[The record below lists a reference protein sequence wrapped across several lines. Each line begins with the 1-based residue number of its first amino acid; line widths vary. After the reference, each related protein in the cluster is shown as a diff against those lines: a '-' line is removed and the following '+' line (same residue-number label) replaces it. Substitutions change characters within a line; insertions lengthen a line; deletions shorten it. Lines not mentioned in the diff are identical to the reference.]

1 MKDDSAYLNHILE
14 CIEKIE
20 RFLKN
25 KNQVQ
30 DLEMANDAIIK
41 NLQIMA
47 ESTQKLSTQIKLTIH
62 DIPWREISDF
72 RNKLVQ
78 DYPGIDLDIIYDVIE
93 TELPILKKKIS
104 QILKELQINASAS

>member
-1 MKDDSAYLNHILE
+1 MKDDRIYLIHIVE

-25 KNQVQ
+25 KNTNQ
-30 DLEMANDAIIK
+30 DKEMADDAIIR

-47 ESTQKLSTQIKLTIH
+47 ESTQKLSDKVKINIH

-72 RNKLVQ
+72 RNKLVH
-78 DYPGIDLDIIYDVIE
+78 DYLGIDLEMIYDVIE
-93 TELPILKKKIS
+93 NELPILKSKIT
-104 QILKELQINASAS
+104 QILKESEGSKL